1 VLLVIFCVLAV
12 SLWNGFVKGV
22 FIKEGFEDGV
32 ETPDVNTPDVDTPT
46 IDATDS
52 IPYTEGKTVETASST
67 QVPTT
72 KPLSEPST
80 QAPTTKPLSEPSTQV
95 PTTKPLSEPLAEDDE
110 TMDIAIENSTKL
122 VELFDKVNTQMD
134 IIRTL
139 KTPYSNKIIEIK
151 YLTDDTVSPDTLIQT
166 NLLHLIRNGISPNDK
181 DLQTNP
187 GIKTLYPYGGMS
199 AIIDKLAQS
208 ISIQCTTVTDIN
220 KCYRMSNQKNIARI
234 ENIINTHQTILDKI
248 MEKQ

>member
-1 VLLVIFCVLAV
+1 MNFDLLKTAVLVAIFCVLAV
-12 SLWNGFVKGV
+12 SLWNGFVKGG

-32 ETPDVNTPDVDTPT
+32 ETPDVNTPDVD
-46 IDATDS
+46 ATDS
-52 IPYTEGKTVETASST
+52 ISYTEGKTDTAQAPST
-67 QVPTT
+67 KPLEQVPSTKPLEQAPSTKPLSQVPTT
-72 KPLSEPST
+72 
-80 QAPTTKPLSEPSTQV
+80 QAPTPE
-95 PTTKPLSEPLAEDDE
+95 EDDE

-134 IIRTL
+134 TIRTL
-139 KTPYSNKIIEIK
+139 KTPYSNKIVEIK

-187 GIKTLYPYGGMS
+187 GIKALYPYGGMS

-208 ISIQCTTVTDIN
+208 ISTQCTSITDIN
-220 KCYRMSNQKNIARI
+220 KCYRISNQKNIARI